1 MHPVIAQAI
10 ASERARDMHAHAAA
24 VRQVRRFGA
33 ARRARRSAGRFQA
46 PHALAG
52 RPARQPLRTP
62 RAA

>member
-24 VRQVRRFGA
+24 IRQVRRFGP
-33 ARRARRSAGRFQA
+33 ARRTRRPSGSLRARRG
-46 PHALAG
+46 LAG
-52 RPARQPLRTP
+52 GPQPLRSP